1 MIKLYHGNYR
11 CFCVVQGVRH
21 IWIPKHPAFKV
32 KSPIKWIKSSD
43 ALAKG
48 AFIGEMDDLQ
58 EVYNYYKLQELLD
71 D

>member
-11 CFCVVQGVRH
+11 CFCVVQGTRH
-21 IWIPKHPAFKV
+21 AWLSKDYPIRWIE
-32 KSPIKWIKSSD
+32 SSD

-48 AFIGEMDDLQ
+48 AFIGEVDDLQ